1 MQVLPGLL
9 ARNLWWTWATVEAIC
24 VAAPVRRLSVTVA
37 LRTQRRWRARLLR
50 SARMLLLVLPALKLA
65 AVTEVVGQIGL
76 DATP

>member
-1 MQVLPGLL
+1 M
-9 ARNLWWTWATVEAIC
+9 
-24 VAAPVRRLSVTVA
+24 TVA